1 MACAIAAAA
10 AAAPPAAAV
19 LPMTGIIILRPSAT
33 RSRVGGANHRTAA
46 AAARIPDVSEY
57 FRFLRAH
64 PVWWLAPI
72 ALYLGTLLW
81 LATRLVRTPENPFAY
96 TLY

>member
-1 MACAIAAAA
+1 M
-10 AAAPPAAAV
+10 
-19 LPMTGIIILRPSAT
+19 
-33 RSRVGGANHRTAA
+33 GGANHRTVAT
-46 AAARIPDVSEY
+46 AARIRGVMGDY
-57 FRFLRAH
+57 LRFLRAH